1 MRSVCAPSISIH
13 FSPLKCDTSI
23 LGFDRTAGV
32 SSSSD
37 SSRAVIAAVFRS
49 GATLRTGS
57 GSDEKGVNV
66 FEDVEVTPC
75 SANGL
80 MIVDV
85 DAIGVA
91 LA

>member
-1 MRSVCAPSISIH
+1 MH

-23 LGFDRTAGV
+23 LGFDEIAGV

-37 SSRAVIAAVFRS
+37 SSRAVRAAVFRS

-57 GSDEKGVNV
+57 GSEEKGVRV
-66 FEDVEVTPC
+66 FEEVEVNPC

-80 MIVDV
+80 MIDAD